1 MSQAIARFNRR
12 LGKILARHR
21 LVEDQAIDEAIQR
34 SGEGGSVMRILIE
47 EGQVAEDEFLGIL
60 AMETGVAPIDL
71 GRLSMD
77 ENPYEE
83 LKEKIARS
91 CKVLPVAHA
100 AGVLTVAI
108 ADPHDILL
116 LDEIRN
122 MTRCQ
127 VQPVLAC
134 DFRIEEAIDRLYG
147 DGRKE
152 IEEVLEDYGHLDLE
166 LREGHDEVDEAIQEL
181 SFEGDESP
189 VVKIVNHIIY
199 QALRER
205 ASDIHVEPQ
214 ERSIRVRYRSDG
226 VLSEAQQP
234 PAQLRASIVSRL
246 KIMAGLDIAERRIP
260 QDGKFQLRIEG
271 RQVDFR
277 VSTLP
282 TVHGEKVVLRILDS
296 SNLALNLESLGFE
309 EKALRDIR
317 SAISS
322 SYGMLLVTGPT
333 GSGKSTTLYSCV
345 NEVLSPTENITTV
358 EDPVEYQIEGVV
370 QVPVNAKRGLT
381 FSRALRSILR
391 QDPDTVMI
399 GEIRDLETAE
409 IAVKAALTG
418 HRVFSTLHTNDA
430 PSTVT
435 RMVDMGID
443 PFLVASSIQ
452 CIAAQRLCRRL
463 CEDCK
468 QDAGELPSERLVA
481 LGFTPEEAEGAQL
494 FEPHGCARCQG
505 GYRGRF
511 ALLETMP
518 LDEAVRRVVVAG
530 GSALEIRDVA
540 MANGMQTLRR
550 VGILNSLRGKTS
562 LEEVLRV
569 TQGD

>member
-1 MSQAIARFNRR
+1 
-12 LGKILARHR
+12 
-21 LVEDQAIDEAIQR
+21 
-34 SGEGGSVMRILIE
+34 
-47 EGQVAEDEFLGIL
+47 
-60 AMETGVAPIDL
+60 
-71 GRLSMD
+71 
-77 ENPYEE
+77 
-83 LKEKIARS
+83 
-91 CKVLPVAHA
+91 
-100 AGVLTVAI
+100 
-108 ADPHDILL
+108 
-116 LDEIRN
+116 
-122 MTRCQ
+122 
-127 VQPVLAC
+127 
-134 DFRIEEAIDRLYG
+134 
-147 DGRKE
+147 
-152 IEEVLEDYGHLDLE
+152 
-166 LREGHDEVDEAIQEL
+166 
-181 SFEGDESP
+181 
-189 VVKIVNHIIY
+189 
-199 QALRER
+199 
-205 ASDIHVEPQ
+205 
-214 ERSIRVRYRSDG
+214 
-226 VLSEAQQP
+226 
-234 PAQLRASIVSRL
+234 
-246 KIMAGLDIAERRIP
+246 MAGLDIAERRIP

-309 EKALRDIR
+309 EKALEDIR
-317 SAISS
+317 AAISS

-333 GSGKSTTLYSCV
+333 GSGKSTSLYSCV
-345 NEVLSPTENITTV
+345 NEVLSPAENITTV
-358 EDPVEYQIEGVV
+358 EDPVEYQLDGVV

-381 FSRALRSILR
+381 FTRALRSILR

-443 PFLVASSIQ
+443 PFLVSSATQ

-468 QDAGELPSERLVA
+468 QDAGELPQERLVA
-481 LGFTPEEAEGAQL
+481 LGFTEEEASQAKL
-494 FEPHGCARCQG
+494 FEPGGCARCQG

-518 LDEAVRRVVVAG
+518 MDEAVRRVVVSG
-530 GSALEIRDVA
+530 GSALEIRDTA
-540 MANGMQTLRR
+540 LESGMLTLRR
-550 VGILNSLRGKTS
+550 VGILNVLRGKTS

>member
-1 MSQAIARFNRR
+1 MSYAITRFNRR
-12 LGKILARHR
+12 LGKVLSRHR
-21 LVEDQAIDEAIQR
+21 LVEDEAIDDAIQGV
-34 SGEGGSVMRILIE
+34 GENGSVTKVLVESGTLE
-47 EGQVAEDEFLGIL
+47 ENELLGVL

-71 GRLSMD
+71 DRLQLE
-77 ENPYEE
+77 ENPCAE
-83 LKEKIARS
+83 LREKTARS
-91 CKVLPVAHA
+91 CRVLPISKS
-100 AGVLTVAI
+100 GNVLTVAI
-108 ADPHDILL
+108 ADPNDIVQI
-116 LDEIRN
+116 DEVRN
-122 MTRCQ
+122 VTRCQ
-127 VQPVLAC
+127 VQLVLAC
-134 DFRIEEAIDRLYG
+134 DFRIEAALDRMFS

-152 IEEVLEDYGHLDLE
+152 IEEVLEDYGDLE
-166 LREGHDEVDEAIQEL
+166 LELQDNSDETDGIQEL

-189 VVKIVNHIIY
+189 VVKIVNHVIY

-214 ERSIRVRYRSDG
+214 ERSLRIRYRCDG
-226 VLSEAQQP
+226 VLREIPAP
-234 PAQLRASIVSRL
+234 PPKLRASIISRL
-246 KIMAGLDIAERRIP
+246 KIMSGLDIAERRVP
-260 QDGKFQLRIEG
+260 QDGKFQLRIDG

-296 SNLALNLESLGFE
+296 TSLALSLETLGFE
-309 EKALRDIR
+309 EKALKDIR
-317 SAISS
+317 DAITSS
-322 SYGMLLVTGPT
+322 FGMMLVTGPT

-345 NEVLSPTENITTV
+345 NEVLSPAENITTV

-370 QVPVNAKRGLT
+370 QVPVNVKRGLT

-409 IAVKAALTG
+409 IAIKAALTG

-430 PSTVT
+430 PSTVV

-443 PFLVASSIQ
+443 PFLVASATQ
-452 CIAAQRLCRRL
+452 CIAAQRLSRRL

-468 QDAGELPSERLVA
+468 REAGPLPARRLEA
-481 LGFTPEEAEGAQL
+481 LGFLPEEADGAKL
-494 FEPHGCARCQG
+494 WEPVGCSRCQG

-518 LDEAVRRVVVAG
+518 MNDDLRRAVVEG
-530 GSALEIRDVA
+530 GSALTIREIA
-540 MANGMQTLRR
+540 LEQGMVTLRR
-550 VGILNSLRGKTS
+550 AGLLNALRGKTS
-562 LEEVLRV
+562 LEEILRV